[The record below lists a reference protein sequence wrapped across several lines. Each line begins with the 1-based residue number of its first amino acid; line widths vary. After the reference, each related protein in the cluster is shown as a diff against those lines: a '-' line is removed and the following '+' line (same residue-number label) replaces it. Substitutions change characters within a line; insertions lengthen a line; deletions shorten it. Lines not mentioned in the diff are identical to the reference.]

1 MGKQQMS
8 VKGECHHANLER
20 MMRIDEVAYLL
31 GVSTRSVWRLIAS
44 GEFPNRVK
52 VRRCVRLPG
61 SDVQAYLVKNKHQ

>member
-1 MGKQQMS
+1 MS
-8 VKGECHHANLER
+8 VKGECHYANLER

-52 VRRCVRLPG
+52 VRRCIRLLG
-61 SDVQAYLVKNKHQ
+61 SDVQAYLVKNKHR